1 MPTEREWVKSI
12 IPKLQESLQNILPK
26 KIVVRVTDGR
36 KLPYAY
42 EVMKYQGN
50 DPDISMLSRYE
61 TDIMISEILSE
72 EEWIPRVIIECK
84 LNSVTTHDAIT
95 YSKKA
100 STHKNVHPY
109 LRYGILMGHRKHY
122 PLPGRL
128 IRHGANFDFMA
139 SWKGYK
145 PENLEWD
152 NMLKVLKREVMASGQ
167 LEEILSSSRSKDRKH
182 YSILHRRLELSVL

>member
-1 MPTEREWVKSI
+1 
-12 IPKLQESLQNILPK
+12 
-26 KIVVRVTDGR
+26 
-36 KLPYAY
+36 
-42 EVMKYQGN
+42 MKYQGN

-109 LRYGILMGHRKHY
+109 LRYGILMGHRRHY

-139 SWKGYK
+139 SWKDYK

-152 NMLKVLKREVMASGQ
+152 NLLKVLNREVMASGQ